1 MFPVTPSVLDAA
13 RAPETESVEATVEEA
28 RERKPAPKVASPP
41 ARKVEDAW
49 SGEPAMMSPEE
60 KVLEATEMN
69 PPPARKRPAT
79 DEEAPAANPPEASS
93 VKTDEEATFC
103 TRSASPVWPVKTFKV
118 RFEAV
123 VEVAAIVATA
133 FTSGLEVPT
142 PRLSV
147 MVVNATTVP
156 KSVHAVPWSV
166 PQMTFPEE
174 SVSKASVQE
183 GTVVICNP
191 PVWTWSPPRIVEE
204 AVTPA
209 VPFTMRVEVAKRM
222 PAVEVPEVKMLPWID
237 NVCAGEVVPMP
248 RVP

>member
-1 MFPVTPSVLDAA
+1 MKKILIIFSLVLIIVGVTAW
-13 RAPETESVEATVEEA
+13 TVS
-28 RERKPAPKVASPP
+28 R
-41 ARKVEDAW
+41 
-49 SGEPAMMSPEE
+49 
-60 KVLEATEMN
+60 
-69 PPPARKRPAT
+69 RPAT
-79 DEEAPAANPPEASS
+79 TPIPT
-93 VKTDEEATFC
+93 VT
-103 TRSASPVWPVKTFKV
+103 
-118 RFEAV
+118 
-123 VEVAAIVATA
+123 
-133 FTSGLEVPT
+133 PT

-204 AVTPA
+204 AVTPD